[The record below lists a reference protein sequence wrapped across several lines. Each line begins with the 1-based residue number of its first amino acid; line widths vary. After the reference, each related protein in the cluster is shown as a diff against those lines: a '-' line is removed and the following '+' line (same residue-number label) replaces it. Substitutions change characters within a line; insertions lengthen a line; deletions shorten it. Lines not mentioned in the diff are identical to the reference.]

1 MKRVLVR
8 AIVVGLIGLLSWTG
22 LFASAALPSF
32 AASVEDVTEE
42 VISPDSQKYATREE
56 AYDKAIQAAN
66 DPKGLD
72 KEYEKDIKIFKK
84 ENPDD
89 VSLVEKAKEAVEK
102 VTGK

>member
-8 AIVVGLIGLLSWTG
+8 AIVIGLIGLLSWTG

-32 AASVEDVTEE
+32 AATAQKSAQE
-42 VISPDSQKYATREE
+42 VISPDSETYPTREE

-72 KEYEKDIKIFKK
+72 KEYEKDIKIFKD

-89 VSLVEKAKEAVEK
+89 VSLVEKAKDVVEK
-102 VTGK
+102 ATGN